1 MHIHIIL
8 GVGKYFVIKM
18 GNLKAMKE
26 KIDILIDWP
35 H

>member
-1 MHIHIIL
+1 MHVHIIL
-8 GVGKYFVIKM
+8 GVGKCFVIKM
-18 GNLKAMKE
+18 RNSKAMKE